1 MNDIDQRYNDI
12 NCSIVQTQSIV
23 YKNKEMYSYHNPN
36 TNA

>member
-1 MNDIDQRYNDI
+1 MNDIDHRYNDI
-12 NCSIVQTQSIV
+12 NCSIVQTQSNV